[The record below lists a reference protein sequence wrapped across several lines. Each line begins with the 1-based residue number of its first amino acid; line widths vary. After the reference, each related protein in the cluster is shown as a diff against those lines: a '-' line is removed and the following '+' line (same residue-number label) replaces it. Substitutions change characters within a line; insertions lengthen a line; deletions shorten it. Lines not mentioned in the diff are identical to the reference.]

1 MSYDTIDL
9 RGTFENTKSIGF
21 NHLDAFCEK
30 IDNSISAKAINI
42 SCKID
47 SANNT
52 ITIADNGIGMNI
64 RGLRE
69 CCTINNRKESTSDA
83 HGRFG
88 IGGQVAD
95 IILTDLG
102 PVHMISKPKDDANLY
117 EMNVNYNITKNDDYQ
132 LNPHEASRKTEE
144 LWERSAID
152 TTSGTIQV
160 LQSTSDII
168 PSLSDKIN
176 DPNIL
181 TSYRFQFGCK
191 YNKQLRNGLV
201 MKFDIDN
208 NSHKIMPID
217 RLRFDKTVSTCKQKI
232 IIKVHR
238 LPNKS
243 YRFYYPDEK
252 NAKSQYWD
260 YSHSKRGKIVTESPD
275 NTKTVY
281 IGDITLQSTYNE
293 DWVKCLEPELHSM
306 GIKTIGNQ
314 VDLKAILGGTI
325 YERNDKMLAQFP
337 SSQTGLSASLI
348 PYYQNSHHNVSFDAN
363 ETLDSLFG
371 VLVNK
376 SNLVNINIYPDLFS
390 TITALCNKFA
400 NKMHTNAQKSAVL
413 LSTYVAP
420 KPNVPTSAS
429 GSKSVVSKA
438 VVPTSAGGSK
448 ANAPTPAVVAPKTVA
463 PTSVVGP
470 STVIATPKTPAHT
483 SAVLPMAPPTSAVL
497 PMANPLP
504 ITRNNIIFNK
514 NQTHLLIT
522 HNQQTIHEIRYTGQ
536 YRITEQYYTE
546 MLTHLG
552 EERFLEWLTKS
563 REIGQFACNET
574 YFKP

>member
-30 IDNSISAKAINI
+30 IDNSISAKAISI

-208 NSHKIMPID
+208 NSHTIMPID

-376 SNLVNINIYPDLFS
+376 SNLVDINIYPDLFS

-400 NKMHTNAQKSAVL
+400 NKMHTNAQKAAVL

-420 KPNVPTSAS
+420 KPIVPTSAG
-429 GSKSVVSKA
+429 GSKSVVPKA

-448 ANAPTPAVVAPKTVA
+448 ANAPTPTVVAPKTVV

-470 STVIATPKTPAHT
+470 STVIATPKTPA
-483 SAVLPMAPPTSAVL
+483 PTSAVL

-574 YFKP
+574 YFKPSLI